1 MKKALITFAKAPI
14 PGTVKTRLQ
23 ADIGAKRAVKTYKAF
38 VTMVL
43 TECSRLK
50 GIDRFLGCTP
60 TQEDGYLSDIA
71 TEYKMQ
77 TFDQE
82 GKTLGK
88 RIQNAFKHCAEKGYT
103 DIVLIG
109 SDSPSIPV
117 DLIKQAFDELKKN
130 DFVIGPCFD
139 NGMYLIAAKS
149 RKVDEI
155 FQTIKIDTGKDVN
168 GIMKKMAKTKIKF
181 SMLPF
186 WYDIDNIENLE
197 FLKAHLK
204 YLKKELF

>member
-23 ADIGAKRAVKTYKAF
+23 ADIGAKRAVKIYKSF
-38 VTMVL
+38 VNGVL

-60 TQEDGYLSDIA
+60 TQEDGYLSDLA
-71 TEYKMQ
+71 YEYKLK

-82 GKTLGK
+82 GKTLGR
-88 RIQNAFKHCAEKGYT
+88 RIHNAFKHCSAKGYS

-109 SDSPSIPV
+109 SDSPSIPA
-117 DLIKQAFDELKKN
+117 DFIKQAFNELKKN

-149 RKVDEI
+149 TRIDEI
-155 FQTIKIDTGKDVN
+155 FRTIKIDTGKDVN
-168 GIMKKMAKTKIKF
+168 GILKKIAKTKIKL

-186 WYDIDNIENLE
+186 WYDIDDIEDLE
-197 FLKAHLK
+197 FLKVHLK
-204 YLKKELF
+204 YLKKDLL

>member
-23 ADIGAKRAVKTYKAF
+23 ATIGPKRTVKIYKSF
-38 VTMVL
+38 VNSVL
-43 TECSRLK
+43 TECSHLR

-60 TQEDGYLSDIA
+60 TQEDGYLSDLA
-71 TEYKMQ
+71 VKYKMQ

-82 GKTLGK
+82 GKTLGRK
-88 RIQNAFKHCAEKGYT
+88 IYNAFKHCSEKGYS

-109 SDSPSIPV
+109 SDSPSIPA
-117 DLIKQAFDELKKN
+117 DFIKQAFNDLKKK

-139 NGMYLIAAKS
+139 NGLYLIGAKS
-149 RKVDEI
+149 TKVDKI
-155 FQTIKIDTGKDVN
+155 FQTIKIDTGKDIS
-168 GIMKKMAKTKIKF
+168 GILKKISKTKIKL

-186 WYDIDNIENLE
+186 WYDIDNIEDLE

-204 YLKKELF
+204 YLKKDLF

>member
-23 ADIGAKRAVKTYKAF
+23 KDIGPKRAVKIYKSF
-38 VTMVL
+38 VTGVL
-43 TECSRLK
+43 KECSRLR

-60 TQEDGYLSDIA
+60 TQEDGYLSDLA
-71 TEYKMQ
+71 AEFNLQ

-82 GKTLGK
+82 GRTLGR
-88 RIQNAFKHCAEKGYT
+88 RIYNAFKHCSQKGYS

-109 SDSPSIPV
+109 SDSPSIPAGF
-117 DLIKQAFDELKKN
+117 IKQAFNELKKN

-149 RKVDEI
+149 NKVDKI
-155 FQTIKIDTGKDVN
+155 FSNIKIDTGKDVN
-168 GIMKKMAKTKIKF
+168 GILKKIGKTKIKF

-186 WYDIDNIENLE
+186 WYDIDDIEDLE

-204 YLKKELF
+204 YLKKDLF

>member
-23 ADIGAKRAVKTYKAF
+23 ADIGPKRAVRIYKSF
-38 VTMVL
+38 VNGVL
-43 TECSRLK
+43 TECSGLR

-60 TQEDGYLSDIA
+60 TQEDGYLSDLA
-71 TEYKMQ
+71 AKYRMR

-88 RIQNAFKHCAEKGYT
+88 RIYNAFKHCSGKGYS

-109 SDSPSIPV
+109 SDSPSIPA
-117 DLIKQAFDELKKN
+117 DFIKKAFNELKKN

-139 NGMYLIAAKS
+139 KGLYLIGAKS
-149 RKVDEI
+149 ARVDEI
-155 FQTIKIDTGKDVN
+155 FRNIKIDTGKDVN
-168 GIMKKMAKTKIKF
+168 GILKKIGKTKIRL

-186 WYDIDNIENLE
+186 WYDIDDIEDLE
-197 FLKAHLK
+197 FLKAHLM
-204 YLKKELF
+204 YLKKDLL

>member
-23 ADIGAKRAVKTYKAF
+23 ADIGPKRAVKIYRSF
-38 VTMVL
+38 VTGIL
-43 TECSRLK
+43 TECSSLK

-60 TQEDGYLSDIA
+60 TQEDGYLSDLA
-71 TEYKMQ
+71 AEYKMR

-82 GKTLGK
+82 GKTLGR
-88 RIQNAFKHCAEKGYT
+88 RIYNAFKHCSERGYS

-109 SDSPSIPV
+109 SDSPSIPA
-117 DLIKQAFDELKKN
+117 DFIRTAFNELKKN

-139 NGMYLIAAKS
+139 NGLYLIGAKS
-149 RKVDEI
+149 TSVDEI
-155 FQTIKIDTGKDVN
+155 FRTIKIDTGKDVN
-168 GIMKKMAKTKIKF
+168 GILKKIGKTKIKL

-186 WYDIDNIENLE
+186 WYDIDNIEDFE

-204 YLKKELF
+204 YLKKDIL

>member
-23 ADIGAKRAVKTYKAF
+23 ADIGAKRAVKIYKSF
-38 VTMVL
+38 VNGVL
-43 TECSRLK
+43 TECSRLR
-50 GIDRFLGCTP
+50 GIDRVLGCTP
-60 TQEDGYLSDIA
+60 TQEDGYLSDLA
-71 TEYKMQ
+71 AEYKLQ

-82 GKTLGK
+82 GRTLGR
-88 RIQNAFKHCAEKGYT
+88 RIYNAFKHCSERGYS

-109 SDSPSIPV
+109 SDSPSIPA
-117 DLIKQAFDELKKN
+117 DFIKQAFNELKKN

-149 RKVDEI
+149 TKVDDI
-155 FQTIKIDTGKDVN
+155 FRTIKIDTGKDVN
-168 GIMKKMAKTKIKF
+168 GILKKISKTKIKL

-186 WYDIDNIENLE
+186 WYDIDDIEDLE

-204 YLKKELF
+204 YLKKDIL

>member
-23 ADIGAKRAVKTYKAF
+23 ADIGPKRAVKIYRSF
-38 VTMVL
+38 VTGVL

-60 TQEDGYLSDIA
+60 TQEDGYLSDLA
-71 TEYKMQ
+71 AEYKLR

-82 GKTLGK
+82 GKTLGR
-88 RIQNAFKHCAEKGYT
+88 RIYNAFKHCSEMGYS

-109 SDSPSIPV
+109 SDSPSIPA
-117 DLIKQAFDELKKN
+117 DFIKTAFNELKKN

-139 NGMYLIAAKS
+139 NGLYLIGAKS
-149 RKVDEI
+149 TRVDEI
-155 FQTIKIDTGKDVN
+155 FRTIKIDTGKDVN
-168 GIMKKMAKTKIKF
+168 GILKKIEKTKIKL

-186 WYDIDNIENLE
+186 WYDIDDIEDLE

-204 YLKKELF
+204 YLKKDLL

>member
-23 ADIGAKRAVKTYKAF
+23 ADIGAKRAVKTYKSF
-38 VTMVL
+38 MTMVL

-50 GIDRFLGCTP
+50 GMDQFLGCTP
-60 TQEDGYLSDIA
+60 TEEDGYLSDLA
-71 TEYKMQ
+71 AEYKLR

-82 GKTLGK
+82 GKTLGR
-88 RIQNAFKHCAEKGYT
+88 RIYNAFKHCSKKGYSE
-103 DIVLIG
+103 IVLIG
-109 SDSPSIPV
+109 SDSPSIPA
-117 DLIKQAFDELKKN
+117 DFIKQAFNELKKN

-139 NGMYLIAAKS
+139 KGLYLIGAKS
-149 RKVDEI
+149 AMVDKI
-155 FQTIKIDTGKDVN
+155 FRIIKIDTGRDVN
-168 GIMKKMAKTKIKF
+168 GILKKISKTKIKF

-186 WYDIDNIENLE
+186 WYDIDNIDGLD